1 MPKAKFQAVEE
12 SDDEGAA
19 GGASSA
25 AAGGA
30 PSAAGSGDT
39 GEIHHILKQLG
50 VEGMDIMYLDDL
62 SADGVAEVYSCPRT
76 AAIAPEQLK
85 QGWSLDRL
93 TGWDL
98 SCPRQRDRARQL
110 FRRTRPKLLIGSPM
124 CTFFSSLMDLNWKRM
139 GKEKSRRCW
148 REAVGH
154 LEFCVELYKEQMAA
168 GRLFLHEH
176 PLGASSWQV
185 DAMAKLIEEPGVVKV
200 TAHQCMLGL
209 LTRGPDGA
217 PLPAKKA
224 TGFLTNSLHIAARL
238 HVKCDG
244 EHTHQPL
251 VGGRA
256 SRAAQYPEPLCR
268 AICEGLAEHLLH
280 ERIEK
285 EYGHGDLHAVEEL
298 EALGLSRIEADRR
311 GAHAA
316 AGMDKVL
323 EDEIAIAADADRPG
337 AGGLPMEVFDIE
349 DERRGSGDAPP

>member
-1 MPKAKFQAVEE
+1 MQGLTTDPQLNGTQVRIVERSDERPDRWIVADLADPAGKRYRVAEHQLRSTVETTASASASAPATVPASELFTEAMRMPRKRPPEEGEEMPKAKFQAVEE

-30 PSAAGSGDT
+30 SSAAGSGDA
-39 GEIHHILKQLG
+39 GEMHHILKQLG

-62 SADGVAEVYSCPRT
+62 SANGFAEVYSCPRT
-76 AAIAPEQLK
+76 AAIAPEHRLK

-110 FRRTRPKLLIGSPM
+110 FRQTRPKLLIGSPM

-154 LEFCVELYKEQMAA
+154 LEFCVEPYKEQMAA

-185 DAMAKLIEEPGVVKV
+185 DAMAKLIEEPGVVKGDCPPMHAWATHARAGWRA
-200 TAHQCMLGL
+200 TARQEGHWIPHQ
-209 LTRGPDGA
+209 
-217 PLPAKKA
+217 LPP
-224 TGFLTNSLHIAARL
+224 HRRQAA
-238 HVKCDG
+238 
-244 EHTHQPL
+244 
-251 VGGRA
+251 
-256 SRAAQYPEPLCR
+256 
-268 AICEGLAEHLLH
+268 CE
-280 ERIEK
+280 
-285 EYGHGDLHAVEEL
+285 V
-298 EALGLSRIEADRR
+298 
-311 GAHAA
+311 
-316 AGMDKVL
+316 
-323 EDEIAIAADADRPG
+323 
-337 AGGLPMEVFDIE
+337 
-349 DERRGSGDAPP
+349 